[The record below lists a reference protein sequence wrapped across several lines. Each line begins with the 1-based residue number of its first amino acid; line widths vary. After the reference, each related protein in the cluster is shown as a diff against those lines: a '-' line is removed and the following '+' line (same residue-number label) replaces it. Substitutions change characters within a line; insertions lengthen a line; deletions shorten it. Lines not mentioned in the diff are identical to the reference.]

1 MAGKSLLELKD
12 LLRYRKKE
20 RGSVTAIANRL
31 GQSNLITP
39 DWLILT
45 AKDMMPKPEHVSFPK
60 PPKAPGISV
69 INCIQSYASLK
80 PGCTDMGVCICFHLN
95 V

>member
-1 MAGKSLLELKD
+1 
-12 LLRYRKKE
+12 
-20 RGSVTAIANRL
+20 
-31 GQSNLITP
+31 
-39 DWLILT
+39 
-45 AKDMMPKPEHVSFPK
+45 MMPKPEHVSFPK

-95 V
+95 VWCV